1 MDRNR
6 LKSYAPA
13 ARRDFIKAVSDKANL
28 LGLSANKI
36 EPVSASG
43 NLAMIMGKPYLKEAA
58 DNRLKLIKKIKE
70 DGFDQVIEK
79 IAYTWFNRFLA
90 LRFME
95 IHSYLGHGFRVL
107 SNPSGRSTPEILDY
121 PEKVSLT
128 GLNITKALDLRLAG
142 NRESE
147 LYSMLLVAQCNELH
161 KAMPFLFES
170 INDETEL
177 LLPDN
182 LLHTDSIIRKLVNEI
197 PEEDWQEVEIIGWI
211 YQF

>member
-1 MDRNR
+1 MMDRNK
-6 LKSYAPA
+6 LKSYSPA
-13 ARRDFIKAVSDKANL
+13 ARRDFIKAVSDKSNL

-36 EPVSASG
+36 EPVSVSG
-43 NLAMIMGKPYLKEAA
+43 DVTMIMGKPYPKEAA

-107 SNPSGRSTPEILDY
+107 SNPSGRPTPEILEDAD
-121 PEKVSLT
+121 KVNFS
-128 GLNITKALDLRLAG
+128 GLNKDKVIELKLAG
-142 NRESE
+142 NRDSE
-147 LYSMLLVAQCNELH
+147 LYSMILVAQCNELH
-161 KAMPFLFES
+161 KAMPFLFEA

-182 LLHTDSIIRKLVNEI
+182 LLHTDSIIRKLVNVSR
-197 PEEDWQEVEIIGWI
+197 PEKNCTGVAEQ
-211 YQF
+211 